1 MASGIKRLF
10 DELRGTSVAVIHPP
24 GAECNVLLD
33 QLRRIGCPVKS
44 LWPYPPAPPT
54 DTQVIF
60 VLVPAERGSEPLWS
74 GVDSDAV
81 IIALVEYENPTV
93 LKGILDLNAQA
104 VLNKPF
110 RPTGVLSTLILA
122 RSTKGY
128 QDRLLSKVKK
138 LEETLRSRREIERAV
153 KLLAERQGVTDI
165 QAYEQIRRQATVK
178 RIAIVD
184 VCMAI
189 NSAGSVLDGLWPL
202 ER

>member
-1 MASGIKRLF
+1 MPSGIKRLF

-44 LWPYPPAPPT
+44 LWPYPPAPPAEA
-54 DTQVIF
+54 DVIF

-81 IIALVEYENPTV
+81 VIALVEYENPTV

-178 RIAIVD
+178 RIAILE
-184 VCMAI
+184 VCAAI
-189 NSAGSVLDGLWPL
+189 NSVGSVLDGLWPL

>member
-1 MASGIKRLF
+1 MPSGIKRLF

-44 LWPYPPAPPT
+44 LWPYPPAPPAEA
-54 DTQVIF
+54 DVIF

-81 IIALVEYENPTV
+81 VIALVEYENPTV

-178 RIAIVD
+178 RIAILE
-184 VCMAI
+184 VCAAI